1 MPYAPAASTDSHNWA
16 CKYSIFFHPDKIRSI
31 YFTKSRLFVFLLP
44 LIDGKKLL
52 IYTF

>member
-1 MPYAPAASTDSHNWA
+1 MPYAPAAIIGRAN
-16 CKYSIFFHPDKIRSI
+16 IVFFFHPDKIRSI